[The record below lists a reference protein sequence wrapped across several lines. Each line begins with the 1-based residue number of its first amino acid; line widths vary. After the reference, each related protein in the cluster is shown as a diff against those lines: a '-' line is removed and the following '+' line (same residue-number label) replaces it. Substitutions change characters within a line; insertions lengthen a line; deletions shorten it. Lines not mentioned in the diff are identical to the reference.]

1 MYSSG
6 AAIGTVNTPRVLS
19 RIQRDQKRAQT
30 AWSVAEV
37 GTAGPRVVGRR
48 TVSGTNRL
56 AAAASLAV
64 ALSSVPM
71 EGKLKRLWS
80 DAVVFRFSSVS
91 A

>member
-56 AAAASLAV
+56 AAASSLAF
-64 ALSSVPM
+64 ALSSVPID
-71 EGKLKRLWS
+71 EKLNRLWA
-80 DAVVFRFSSVS
+80 DTLGFRME
-91 A
+91 